1 MWFRIHAVIGGFHLS
16 GAANEAIIGEKFL
29 LKKPDLLGT
38 GYICLDFLDWFLFT
52 LVRSFFPPS
61 AQFFSPHK
69 KCANSSKK
77 RFLIM
82 MTITTTT
89 ATITDRSD
97 SLWVQE
103 VPTWPDPPWP
113 LHRVEGC
120 PGNEHHHLCHN
131 PIWSPWKCTF
141 FTLVLLLNKHWVFRV
156 FSILFKE
163 YRGRI

>member
-29 LKKPDLLGT
+29 LKKHDLLGT

-77 RFLIM
+77 RFLM
-82 MTITTTT
+82 MTITTTI
-89 ATITDRSD
+89 ATITARSD

-120 PGNEHHHLCHN
+120 PGDEHHHHLCHLIPSDHHGN
-131 PIWSPWKCTF
+131 VLSSDLCCFWTSIGF
-141 FTLVLLLNKHWVFRV
+141 FGF
-156 FSILFKE
+156 
-163 YRGRI
+163 

>member
-16 GAANEAIIGEKFL
+16 GAANEAIIGEKIL
-29 LKKPDLLGT
+29 LKNYDLLGT

-52 LVRSFFPPS
+52 VVRSYFFLHLRN
-61 AQFFSPHK
+61 FSLHTK

-77 RFLIM
+77 RFLM

-89 ATITDRSD
+89 ATITARSD

-120 PGNEHHHLCHN
+120 PGDEHHHHLCHLIPSDHGN
-131 PIWSPWKCTF
+131 VLSSDLCCFWTNIGF
-141 FTLVLLLNKHWVFRV
+141 FGF
-156 FSILFKE
+156 
-163 YRGRI
+163 